1 LKEEMRFLPIRPL
14 LLPLLLLA
22 TAPLPQRLAAEPP
35 KPPYETRAEHDP
47 NGIGKFYMGREIAHV
62 MGHQAA
68 GWLERPERETEER
81 TDLLLEA
88 MQIRPGEVLADIG
101 AGSGY
106 FSWRMAK
113 VAGPGG
119 KVFAVD
125 IQQEMLDLLQRN
137 MDRREVRNVVPVLG
151 TTNDPKLAPGSVDT
165 MLMVDVYHEF
175 DQPFEM
181 LAAMLKGLKKGGRI
195 VLVEFRAED
204 PTVNIKRVHK
214 MSEAQAKT
222 EFELFPELRWEKT
235 ISVLPQQHILIFR
248 KAS

>member
-1 LKEEMRFLPIRPL
+1 MRFIPL
-14 LLPLLLLA
+14 SLVVLA
-22 TAPLPQRLAAEPP
+22 LAAGPLAAVPP
-35 KPPYETRAEHDP
+35 QQPPYETRAEHDP
-47 NGIGKFYMGREIAHV
+47 NGIGRFYMGREIAHV

-113 VAGPGG
+113 ATGQAG

-137 MDRREVRNVVPVLG
+137 MARREVKNVVSILG
-151 TTNDPKLAPGSVDT
+151 TTSDPKLPPASVDT

-181 LAAMLKGLKKGGRI
+181 LASMVKGLKKGGRI

-204 PTVNIKRVHK
+204 PAVNIKKVHK
-214 MSEAQAKT
+214 MTEAQART

-235 ISVLPQQHILIFR
+235 ISVLPQQHIMIFR
-248 KAS
+248 KS